1 MGYLNIFYIVFSI
14 KSHIPSVTTE
24 NAKMYLIISSLVV
37 DEVAVSAS
45 LFSLPLT
52 FQELL
57 ELLCAKEKPVLFR
70 VTLVF

>member
-1 MGYLNIFYIVFSI
+1 
-14 KSHIPSVTTE
+14 
-24 NAKMYLIISSLVV
+24 MYLIISSLVV